1 MKNNWRD
8 EKTEKLFKAFLSLV
22 TVDEVANFCRDL
34 MTESEI
40 AEFAARFDAAI
51 ELSKGKP
58 QRTVSKDTGVSIATV
73 TRVNQWLTRGMDGY
87 KTVISRLNLSS
98 HHNSHSGRTGPN

>member
-1 MKNNWRD
+1 MKNNWRND
-8 EKTEKLFKAFLSLV
+8 KTEKLFRAFLSLV

-40 AEFAARFDAAI
+40 EEFAARFDAAI

-58 QRTVSKDTGVSIATV
+58 QRTVSKETGVSIATV

-87 KTVISRLNLSS
+87 KNVISRLGISS
-98 HHNSHSGRTGPN
+98 HNHSQPGS